1 MKKRLLSLTLIAA
14 LCLSLFPTGAAP
26 ALAVDGDTVYVGG
39 VALTSTNNA
48 TVYATTDDSGNVSQ
62 DSATADD
69 YNIKWDGSTLTLD
82 GAKIKGGTSSGS
94 LGATVGIYAFNNSGG
109 VSLNIA
115 LKGVNEIF
123 ESSNGIWV
131 YSSFTNAGNA
141 TLAIEGEGSLNAS
154 GSSSGILV
162 QSNSGDAT
170 LTIQDADVTAENS
183 SSSGDGV
190 TVRAGESSNA
200 SLAVEGGSLTATD
213 IGTNGVGI
221 RYTFG
226 SSSSGSGKPSL
237 TVSDSA
243 IVKANGNGGEGG
255 ITSNSS
261 PVTPSGTGIV
271 FNNGTGTVYGN
282 VTLQEDLTIE
292 SGQTLTLAENAS
304 LSPGGHNVI
313 VDGGTLG
320 EGLAEDLDESVKY
333 TPTITTESLADG
345 RVGEPYSAS
354 LGADGTAPITWSIAE
369 DSSLPTNLTLNE
381 STGEI
386 SGTPT
391 TAETSTFT
399 VKATNGYGNG
409 DSKKLSITINQAQ
422 DTTPPTLTAGST
434 TRTGEA
440 NAIVTFTSN
449 EAGSYYYTV
458 VEGGAT
464 EGTDVGT
471 SGSGDICNS
480 GTNTI
485 NLDNLTGTT
494 AKDIYIVV
502 KDAANN
508 VSQPLKMEIPAYV
521 APSYSISATPAALN
535 FGSIDDDQAAPAA
548 QNVTITNTGNRN
560 VTVNLPTSTNYTIT
574 AGTGFTNGT
583 VMLAPNATATFT
595 VQPKAG
601 LSAGTY
607 NETLTISG
615 DNDASAEIVLT
626 FTVNERPYTGKYS
639 YEIVSDVGENGTIDV
654 ERYATEGDQVTLT
667 VSPDEAY
674 LLDDLTVTSGGKD
687 VALTDNGDG
696 TYTFTMPSGDVAITA
711 TFVEDPNWEEPEDPA
726 TDVSEIF
733 TDVPANH
740 WAKAAIQY
748 AYDNGLMTGVSDTAF
763 APEATTTRAM
773 IVSMLAR
780 MENVTSAADA
790 GFADVAASD
799 WYATAVNWAAA
810 NGIVSGISDD
820 TFAPNDP
827 ITREQLAAMLM
838 NVAQWKG
845 QDISARADLSD
856 YTDAPSTWASEAVQ
870 WAVAEG
876 LLAGVT
882 DDQLQ
887 PQGQATRAQV
897 AAIMQR
903 FLEA

>member
-1 MKKRLLSLTLIAA
+1 MKKRLFSLTLIAA
-14 LCLSLFPTGAAP
+14 LCLSLFPVGLAP
-26 ALAVDGDTVYVGG
+26 ALAADRDTVYVGG
-39 VALTSTNNA
+39 VTLSGSTDSPA
-48 TVYATTDDSGNVSQ
+48 YATTDDNGTVTIV
-62 DSATADD
+62 DASADK

-82 GAKIKGGTSSGS
+82 GAKIKGGTSSES
-94 LGATVGIYAFNNSGG
+94 LYATVGIYAFSNSGD

-123 ESSNGIWV
+123 KSSDGIWV
-131 YSSFTNAGNA
+131 YSSSYNAGA
-141 TLAIEGEGSLNAS
+141 VTLTIEGEGSLNAS

-162 QSNSGDAT
+162 QSNNGNAT
-170 LTIQDADVTAENS
+170 LTIQNAEVTATS
-183 SSSGDGV
+183 TVGVGVQVRSG
-190 TVRAGESSNA
+190 AQKSA
-200 SLAVEGGSLTATD
+200 SLTVDGGSLTAT
-213 IGTNGVGI
+213 GMSEYGAGI

-226 SSSSGSGKPSL
+226 SSSFGSGTPSL

-243 IVKANGNGGEGG
+243 IVKASGDTGG

-271 FNNGTGTVYGN
+271 FNNGTGTVYGD
-282 VTLQEDLTIE
+282 VTLQEDLEIGEDESLTIPDGASLTIG
-292 SGQTLTLAENAS
+292 SGATLTNEGTVTNSGTLTNNGTINNSGILPSDIDGNEPPSITTISLSAGTVGTAYNETLEASGNPTSWEITDGSLSDGLTLAKN
-304 LSPGGHNVI
+304 
-313 VDGGTLG
+313 
-320 EGLAEDLDESVKY
+320 
-333 TPTITTESLADG
+333 
-345 RVGEPYSAS
+345 
-354 LGADGTAPITWSIAE
+354 
-369 DSSLPTNLTLNE
+369 
-381 STGEI
+381 TGVI
-386 SGTPT
+386 SGNPSTSG
-391 TAETSTFT
+391 TSTFT
-399 VKATNGYGNG
+399 VTATNQGGS
-409 DSKKLSITINQAQ
+409 DSKQLTLTIEAATNVTVESVSL
-422 DTTPPTLTAGST
+422 DKTTLELTENRTATLTATVLPDNATNKDVTWSSSDST
-434 TRTGEA
+434 VATVDESGKVTAIAPGEA
-440 NAIVTFTSN
+440 TITVATVDGNHTATCTVT
-449 EAGSYYYTV
+449 V
-458 VEGGAT
+458 
-464 EGTDVGT
+464 
-471 SGSGDICNS
+471 
-480 GTNTI
+480 
-485 NLDNLTGTT
+485 T
-494 AKDIYIVV
+494 A
-502 KDAANN
+502 
-508 VSQPLKMEIPAYV
+508 Q
-521 APSYSISATPAALN
+521 PSYSISATPSALN
-535 FGSIDDDQAAPAA
+535 FGSIDDGQAAPAA
-548 QNVTITNTGNRN
+548 QTVTITNTGNQR

-574 AGTGFTNGT
+574 AGTGFINGT
-583 VMLAPNATATFT
+583 ATLEPDATATFT

-601 LSAGTY
+601 LGAGKY
-607 NETLTISG
+607 DDTLTISG
-615 DNDASAEIVLT
+615 SDSASAEIALT
-626 FTVNERPYTGKYS
+626 FTVNEPPYTGKYS

-654 ERYATEGDQVTLT
+654 DRYATEGDQVTIT

-711 TFVEDPNWEEPEDPA
+711 TFAEDPNWEEPEAPA

-748 AYDNGLMTGVSDTAF
+748 VYDNGLMTGVSDTTF

-790 GFADVAASD
+790 GFTDVAAGD

-810 NGIVSGISDD
+810 NGIVSGIGDN
-820 TFAPNDP
+820 TFAPNAP

-838 NVAQWKG
+838 NYAQWKG